1 MSLKQIN
8 KIDEEIARLNYK
20 KEEIIDKQ
28 EGKKYCPHC
37 RKFYPSSKC
46 KTWLE
51 FSGNGDFLEEI
62 VYKCPKGHEWDE
74 K

>member
-28 EGKKYCPHC
+28 EGK
-37 RKFYPSSKC
+37 
-46 KTWLE
+46 
-51 FSGNGDFLEEI
+51 
-62 VYKCPKGHEWDE
+62 
-74 K
+74 